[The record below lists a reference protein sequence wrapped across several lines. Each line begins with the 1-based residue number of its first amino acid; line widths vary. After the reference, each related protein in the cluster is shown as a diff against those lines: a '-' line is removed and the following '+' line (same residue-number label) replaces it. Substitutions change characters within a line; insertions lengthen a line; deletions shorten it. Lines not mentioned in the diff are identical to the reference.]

1 MSDRETQTVD
11 EPMNDP
17 QRSRL
22 GTLAEEAGI
31 EVPAHLTKSEAS
43 KLIGE
48 LERSDI

>member
-1 MSDRETQTVD
+1 MSERRLQTTD
-11 EPMNDP
+11 EPMTDP

-22 GTLAEEAGI
+22 GTLAEETGL

-48 LERSDI
+48 LESSAP